1 MKNSKDSKNNEEINK
16 KKREI
21 LTKKYNVFIND
32 ENETKTKDN
41 ENLQIKALIIGDSLV
56 GKTSILY
63 WLLHNKFIAQY
74 QISHSFNIEKISF
87 IVEKTNI
94 ELTIIDVPGKGEF
107 DDILKKNI
115 DGCNIFIFVYSI
127 DKKSSFDNLN
137 NLLSKI
143 KKFKSEKKVLYCLL
157 GNKLDN
163 KDKREVNRNESENFK
178 EDNQFDYFEEVS
190 AKDGTNINN
199 IFKKIIEKIYKNNEI
214 LKLGNE
220 ETVSS
225 EVNYEANSSLSI
237 NDIDNNKPKKCCNCC
252 CF

>member
-1 MKNSKDSKNNEEINK
+1 MKDSKDSKNTEEINK

-21 LTKKYNVFIND
+21 LTKQYNVLIND
-32 ENETKTKDN
+32 ENETTTKDN

-56 GKTSILY
+56 GKTSIIY
-63 WLLHNKFIAQY
+63 WLLHNKFIEQY

-87 IVEKTNI
+87 NVEKTNI
-94 ELTIIDVPGKGEF
+94 ELTIIDVPGKGKF

-115 DGCNIFIFVYSI
+115 NGCNIFIFVYSI

-137 NLLSKI
+137 NLLSTI
-143 KKFKSEKKVLYCLL
+143 KKFKSEKKVLFCLL
-157 GNKLDN
+157 GNKFDN
-163 KDKREVNRNESENFK
+163 QEKREVNTNESEKFK
-178 EDNQFDYFEEVS
+178 EDNQFDFFEEVS
-190 AKDGTNINN
+190 AKNGTNINN

-220 ETVSS
+220 ETLSS
-225 EVNYEANSSLSI
+225 DVNYIANNLI
-237 NDIDNNKPKKCCNCC
+237 REMDKNIKPEKCCKCC